1 MIAYIIAVIN
11 AVVRQMCDT
20 GKPDPRAVAVAIEA
34 NQRYIEYLD
43 ELLDG
48 PIPVTTAGR
57 AFEDNTW
64 TTSSK

>member
-1 MIAYIIAVIN
+1 MIAYTIFVIN
-11 AVVRQMCDT
+11 GLVRQMRDS
-20 GKPDPRAVAVAIEA
+20 GKTDPRVVTVAIEA

-64 TTSSK
+64 ITSSK